1 MCEFKIFSIQFTVE
15 QLWIYLSIPNIDWNL
30 TECVFI
36 MVKISI
42 YLLFKI
48 SQKKTFK
55 VVNKRDEDLTNKCE
69 ILVLQMM
76 MVFISEFTGIEL
88 TNIQSWSLLMLLWRL
103 IWNKWVLTMRQKQ
116 IYDWNK
122 PSMRSWQE
130 LPVSRYWSS
139 QK

>member
-55 VVNKRDEDLTNKCE
+55 VVNKRDEDFTNKCE

-103 IWNKWVLTMRQKQ
+103 IWNKWVLTMKQKQ
-116 IYDWNK
+116 ICDWNK
-122 PSMRSWQE
+122 
-130 LPVSRYWSS
+130 V
-139 QK
+139 

>member
-69 ILVLQMM
+69 VLVLQMM
-76 MVFISEFTGIEL
+76 MVFIPEFTGIEL

-103 IWNKWVLTMRQKQ
+103 IWNKWVLTMKQKQ
-116 IYDWNK
+116 ICDWNK
-122 PSMRSWQE
+122 
-130 LPVSRYWSS
+130 V
-139 QK
+139 

>member
-1 MCEFKIFSIQFTVE
+1 
-15 QLWIYLSIPNIDWNL
+15 
-30 TECVFI
+30 

-69 ILVLQMM
+69 VLVLQMM

-88 TNIQSWSLLMLLWRL
+88 TNIQS
-103 IWNKWVLTMRQKQ
+103 
-116 IYDWNK
+116 
-122 PSMRSWQE
+122 
-130 LPVSRYWSS
+130 
-139 QK
+139 